1 MPQLSIYIDEET
13 LRKLE
18 TAAKL
23 ENLSI
28 SKYVVQK
35 LNQTMA
41 ASWPTGYEKLF
52 GSIQDQSFDINPPQ
66 DFSVDSS
73 REAL

>member
-1 MPQLSIYIDEET
+1 MPQLSLYIDEET
-13 LRKLE
+13 LHKLE

-35 LNQTMA
+35 LNETMS

-52 GSIQDQSFDINPPQ
+52 GSIQDRSFDIDSPR
-66 DFSVDSS
+66 DFSADSP
-73 REAL
+73 RESL

>member
-1 MPQLSIYIDEET
+1 MPQLSLYIDEET

-35 LNQTMA
+35 LNETLS
-41 ASWPTGYEKLF
+41 ASWPNGYADLF
-52 GSIQDQSFDINPPQ
+52 GSIQDQSFDVLPSQ
-66 DFSVDSS
+66 GFSTDSP
-73 REAL
+73 RETL

>member
-1 MPQLSIYIDEET
+1 MPQLSLYIDEET

-35 LNQTMA
+35 LNETMS
-41 ASWPTGYEKLF
+41 ASWPDGFEHLF
-52 GSIQDQSFDINPPQ
+52 GSIQDQSFDINPPP
-66 DFSVDSS
+66 DFAADTP

>member
-1 MPQLSIYIDEET
+1 MPQLSLYIDEET

-35 LNQTMA
+35 LNETMS
-41 ASWPTGYEKLF
+41 ASWPNGYADLF
-52 GSIQDQSFDINPPQ
+52 GSIRDDSFDVTPPPE
-66 DFSVDSS
+66 FSTDSP

>member
-1 MPQLSIYIDEET
+1 MPQLSLYIDEET

-18 TAAKL
+18 TAARL

-35 LNQTMA
+35 LNESMNT
-41 ASWPTGYEKLF
+41 SWPHNYEKLF
-52 GSIQDQSFDINPPQ
+52 GAIVDETFEAGNTH
-66 DFSVDSS
+66 DFAHDVP
-73 REAL
+73 REQL

>member
-1 MPQLSIYIDEET
+1 MPQLSLYIDEET

-35 LNQTMA
+35 LNESMA
-41 ASWPTGYEKLF
+41 TSWPSGYQTLF
-52 GSIQDQSFDINPPQ
+52 GSIHDESFDLAPLQ
-66 DFSVDSS
+66 DFSRDSP
-73 REAL
+73 REKL